1 MTNNSSSYTS
11 FVWLTINVGLEDIF
25 QNCYYNE
32 TITKLQLQSVS
43 NVSYSTG
50 RITRYNQITRLFTCL
65 SNSSSH
71 SIEAAITIKRRHPLD
86 DNPSTVYS
94 IVTHRSQLQI
104 IQSLIQFEY
113 RSFGPSRSAKPH
125 DVSVKQ

>member
-50 RITRYNQITRLFTCL
+50 RITRYNQFTRLFTCL

-71 SIEAAITIKRRHPLD
+71 SIEAAITIKRS
-86 DNPSTVYS
+86 NPTVRNSVYC
-94 IVTHRSQLQI
+94 I
-104 IQSLIQFEY
+104 LIQVY
-113 RSFGPSRSAKPH
+113 CDTCTILQLGVRSGK
-125 DVSVKQ
+125 